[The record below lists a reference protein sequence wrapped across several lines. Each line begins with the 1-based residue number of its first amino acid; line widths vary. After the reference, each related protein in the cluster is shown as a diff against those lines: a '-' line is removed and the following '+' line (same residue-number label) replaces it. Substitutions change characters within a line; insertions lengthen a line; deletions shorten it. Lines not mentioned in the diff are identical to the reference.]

1 LKKEVRDEVMKGDE
15 LLREEKRMEV
25 SKQNDIKKI
34 IKNEQK

>member
-1 LKKEVRDEVMKGDE
+1 MKGDE